1 MEGQIGLKTAQVC
14 LKMLDAGKIEIIT
27 DDKQTCIFGY
37 PMFRETHTYFLPR
50 KNVYLTDS
58 FGFVTIITRT
68 GQVTHVTE
76 ALQFVS
82 RYLPSLQK
90 LPL

>member
-1 MEGQIGLKTAQVC
+1 MGLKTAQVC
-14 LKMLDAGKIEIIT
+14 LNMLDAGKIEIFT
-27 DDKQTCIFGY
+27 DDKQPCVFGY
-37 PMFRETHTYFLPR
+37 PMSRETHRYVYIPR

-76 ALQFVS
+76 ALGFVS